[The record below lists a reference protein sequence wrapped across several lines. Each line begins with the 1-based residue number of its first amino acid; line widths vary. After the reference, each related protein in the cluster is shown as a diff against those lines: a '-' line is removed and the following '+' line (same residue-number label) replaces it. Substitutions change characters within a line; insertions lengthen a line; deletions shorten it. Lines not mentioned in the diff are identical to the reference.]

1 MGTKV
6 IFLDI
11 DGVLNT
17 EEYLRKLKD
26 PNQGYANPDKVS
38 LIHSIISGTG
48 AKIVISSNRRFEMQN
63 VLHNLPTL
71 RSDIIG
77 TTGLTGNRNSEIEE
91 WVDKHDVDSFVVID
105 DMLLL
110 FPDNLVQ
117 TDPEV
122 GLTESDAKEA
132 IRILNSDIQK
142 TLHMASVF
150 IKASAYPRII
160 E

>member
-1 MGTKV
+1 MGIKV

-17 EEYLRKLKD
+17 EERLRKLKD
-26 PNQGYANPDKVS
+26 PNQGYTDPDKVS

-48 AKIVISSNRRFEMQN
+48 AKIVVSSNRRFEMQN

-122 GLTESDAKEA
+122 GLTESDAQEA
-132 IRILNSDIQK
+132 VRILNSDIHK

-150 IKASAYPRII
+150 RKASAYPNII

>member
-1 MGTKV
+1 MGIKV

-26 PNQGYANPDKVS
+26 PNQGYADPDKIS
-38 LIHSIISGTG
+38 LVHSIISGTG
-48 AKIVISSNRRFEMQN
+48 AKIVVSSNRRFDMKS
-63 VLHNLPTL
+63 VLQSLPTL

-77 TTGLTGNRNSEIEE
+77 STGLTGNRISEIED
-91 WVDKHDVDSFVVID
+91 WVAKHDVQSFVVID

-122 GLTESDAKEA
+122 GLTASDAGEA
-132 IRILNSDIQK
+132 IRILNNDID
-142 TLHMASVF
+142 TVLRMASVF
-150 IKASAYPRII
+150 KAMAYSNMLW
-160 E
+160 